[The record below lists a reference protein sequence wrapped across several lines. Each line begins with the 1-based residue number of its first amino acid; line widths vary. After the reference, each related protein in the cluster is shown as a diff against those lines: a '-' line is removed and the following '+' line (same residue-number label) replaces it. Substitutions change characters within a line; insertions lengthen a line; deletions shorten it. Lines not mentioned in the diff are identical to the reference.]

1 MKIKIMA
8 HVHYQKF
15 EWEEKGQYRIASF
28 KMDDTEDRT
37 YVGQQEVE
45 FDAPENYDPTAQK
58 IAALQAL
65 KQKAQD
71 DFAKS
76 IYQINEKISK
86 LQALEYT
93 Q

>member
-1 MKIKIMA
+1 
-8 HVHYQKF
+8 
-15 EWEEKGQYRIASF
+15 
-28 KMDDTEDRT
+28 
-37 YVGQQEVE
+37 
-45 FDAPENYDPTAQK
+45 
-58 IAALQAL
+58 LQAL

>member
-8 HVHYQKF
+8 HIHYQKF

-28 KMDDTEDRT
+28 RMDDTEDRS

-45 FDAPENYDPTAQK
+45 FEEPENFDFTAQK

-93 Q
+93 A

>member
-8 HVHYQKF
+8 HVHYRKF
-15 EWEEKGQYRIASF
+15 EWEKEGTYRIASF
-28 KMDDTEDRT
+28 KMDDTEDCT

-45 FDAPENYDPTAQK
+45 FEAPENYDPTAQK

-93 Q
+93 A